1 MIGNNSKVLVRQNP
15 LRSRYAEEPERA
27 LIRKRAWTVT
37 SADSDALHSVV
48 VPGEPYDLSW
58 RCGVDR
64 AIGGDHD
71 LPNPAELL
79 CAALAACE
87 DTTIRMVADLLGIEI
102 VDLVVDVTGD
112 VDVRGCMGVDPKVQ
126 VGFRSMRCDVRLS
139 VAPGTDARR
148 LAMLRKQAERSCV
161 NLDTLRTG
169 IPVDLSFDVAS

>member
-1 MIGNNSKVLVRQNP
+1 MIDKDSKVLVRQNP
-15 LRSRYAEEPERA
+15 LRRRYAEEPQRA

-37 SADSDALHSVV
+37 SQDSDVLHSRI
-48 VPGEPYDLSW
+48 VPGESYDLSW

-102 VDLVVDVTGD
+102 LDLVVDVTGH
-112 VDVRGCMGVDPKVQ
+112 VDVRGCMGDTTVQ
-126 VGFRSMRCDVRLS
+126 VGFRSMRCDVSLK
-139 VAPGTDARR
+139 VAPDTNPKR
-148 LAMLRKQAERSCV
+148 LALLRKQAERSCV
-161 NLDTLRTG
+161 NLDTLRSGT
-169 IPVDLSFDVAS
+169 PVELSFAVTS